1 MSKYDPLWKWINKH
15 KTDDF
20 KLTYAEIENIAGVP
34 IDHSFLTFKKE
45 LLQYGFQVAKISM
58 KEQTVDFEK
67 VGGLNHG
74 ISKQLYEGD
83 YIPYSLIED
92 GKIISNVSANR
103 MTFLQ
108 NGVDRNYIQIGTV
121 MTDEAYRRQGLAK
134 KLMEHVI
141 KQYKDDCDGFYLFAN
156 PDAVVFYNRCGFS
169 KETEYRYSVK
179 NEFCMGKS
187 AGEIFMPVNTAD
199 EQMKQKYM
207 DMVRRSAVNS
217 SLEQLNKFGLQ
228 MFYSADMENVYYA
241 KNMDCFIVAEME
253 ENTLHLQS
261 IICEN
266 HVTLLDV
273 LQRVKGEYHN
283 CQLGFTPALK
293 DMDICVAEQYDG
305 ADDYR
310 LFYLGEQLKSI
321 ENEKLYFP
329 ELSHA

>member
-1 MSKYDPLWKWINKH
+1 MELVSDYMRDDTLRHALNDLTR
-15 KTDDF
+15 KTF
-20 KLTYAEIENIAGVP
+20 
-34 IDHSFLTFKKE
+34 
-45 LLQYGFQVAKISM
+45 GFDLEDWV
-58 KEQTVDFEK
+58 T
-67 VGGLNHG
+67 GG
-74 ISKQLYEGD
+74 YFEGD
-83 YIPYSLIED
+83 YIPYSFIEN

-108 NGVDRNYIQIGTV
+108 NGIDRNYIQIGTV
-121 MTDEAYRRQGLAK
+121 MTDEAYRRHGLAK
-134 KLMEHVI
+134 KLMEHVV
-141 KQYKDDCDGFYLFAN
+141 KQYKDSCDGFYLFAN
-156 PDAVVFYNRCGFS
+156 PDAVDFYNRCGFS

-179 NEFCMGKS
+179 NEFCMRKS

-241 KNMDCFIVAEME
+241 KDMDCFIVAEME
-253 ENTLHLQS
+253 ENTLLLQS
-261 IICEN
+261 VICEN

>member
-1 MSKYDPLWKWINKH
+1 MELVSNYMRDDILRHALNDLTK
-15 KTDDF
+15 KTF
-20 KLTYAEIENIAGVP
+20 
-34 IDHSFLTFKKE
+34 
-45 LLQYGFQVAKISM
+45 GF
-58 KEQTVDFEK
+58 DFEDW
-67 VGGLNHG
+67 VIGG
-74 ISKQLYEGD
+74 YFEGD
-83 YIPYSLIED
+83 YIPYSFIED

-108 NGVDRNYIQIGTV
+108 NGVEKNYIQIGTV

-134 KLMEHVI
+134 KLMDHVV

-156 PDAVVFYNRCGFS
+156 LDAVDFYNKCGFS

-179 NEFCMGKS
+179 NEFCMRKS

-199 EQMKQKYM
+199 ERMKQKYM
-207 DMVRRSAVNS
+207 DMVRHSAVNS

-228 MFYSADMENVYYA
+228 MFYTADMENVYYA
-241 KNMDCFIVAEME
+241 KDMDCFIVAEME
-253 ENTLHLQS
+253 ENTLLLQS
-261 IICEN
+261 VICEN

-273 LQRVKGEYHN
+273 LQRVRGEYHK

>member
-1 MSKYDPLWKWINKH
+1 MELVSNYMRDDTLRHALNDLTK
-15 KTDDF
+15 KTFGFDF
-20 KLTYAEIENIAGVP
+20 
-34 IDHSFLTFKKE
+34 
-45 LLQYGFQVAKISM
+45 
-58 KEQTVDFEK
+58 
-67 VGGLNHG
+67 
-74 ISKQLYEGD
+74 EGD

-241 KNMDCFIVAEME
+241 KDMDCFIVAEME
-253 ENTLHLQS
+253 ENTLLLQS
-261 IICEN
+261 VICEN

>member
-1 MSKYDPLWKWINKH
+1 MELVSNYMRDDILRHALNDLTK
-15 KTDDF
+15 KTF
-20 KLTYAEIENIAGVP
+20 
-34 IDHSFLTFKKE
+34 
-45 LLQYGFQVAKISM
+45 GF
-58 KEQTVDFEK
+58 DFEDW
-67 VGGLNHG
+67 VIGG
-74 ISKQLYEGD
+74 YFEGD
-83 YIPYSLIED
+83 YIPYSFIED

-108 NGVDRNYIQIGTV
+108 NGVEKNYIQIGTV

-134 KLMEHVI
+134 KLMDHVV

-156 PDAVVFYNRCGFS
+156 LDAVDFYNKCGFS

-179 NEFCMGKS
+179 NEFCMRKS

-199 EQMKQKYM
+199 ERMKQKYM
-207 DMVRRSAVNS
+207 DMVRHSAVNS

-228 MFYSADMENVYYA
+228 MFYTADMENVYYA
-241 KNMDCFIVAEME
+241 KDMDCFIVTEME
-253 ENTLHLQS
+253 ENTLLLQS
-261 IICEN
+261 VICEN

-273 LQRVKGEYHN
+273 LQRVRGEYHK

>member
-1 MSKYDPLWKWINKH
+1 MELVSNYMRDDILRHALNDLTK
-15 KTDDF
+15 KTF
-20 KLTYAEIENIAGVP
+20 
-34 IDHSFLTFKKE
+34 
-45 LLQYGFQVAKISM
+45 GF
-58 KEQTVDFEK
+58 DFEDW
-67 VGGLNHG
+67 VTGG
-74 ISKQLYEGD
+74 YFEGD
-83 YIPYSLIED
+83 YIPYSFIED

-103 MTFLQ
+103 MTFFQ
-108 NGVDRNYIQIGTV
+108 NGVEKNYIQIGTV

-134 KLMEHVI
+134 KLMDRVV
-141 KQYKDDCDGFYLFAN
+141 KQYKDSCDGFYLFAN
-156 PDAVVFYNRCGFS
+156 LDAVDFYNKCGFS

-207 DMVRRSAVNS
+207 DMVRHSAVNS

-228 MFYSADMENVYYA
+228 MFYTADMENVYYA
-241 KNMDCFIVAEME
+241 RDMDCFIVAEME
-253 ENTLHLQS
+253 ENTLLLQNV
-261 IICEN
+261 ICEN
-266 HVTLLDV
+266 YVTLLDV
-273 LQRVKGEYHN
+273 LQRVRGEYHK
-283 CQLGFTPALK
+283 CQLGFTPALT

>member
-1 MSKYDPLWKWINKH
+1 
-15 KTDDF
+15 
-20 KLTYAEIENIAGVP
+20 
-34 IDHSFLTFKKE
+34 
-45 LLQYGFQVAKISM
+45 
-58 KEQTVDFEK
+58 
-67 VGGLNHG
+67 
-74 ISKQLYEGD
+74 
-83 YIPYSLIED
+83 
-92 GKIISNVSANR
+92 

-108 NGVDRNYIQIGTV
+108 NGVERNYIQIGTV
-121 MTDEAYRRQGLAK
+121 MTDEAYRRHGLAK
-134 KLMEHVI
+134 KLMEHVV
-141 KQYKDDCDGFYLFAN
+141 KQYKDSCDGFYLFAN
-156 PDAVVFYNRCGFS
+156 LGAVDFYNRCGFS

-187 AGEIFMPVNTAD
+187 AGEFFMPVNTAD

-241 KNMDCFIVAEME
+241 KDMDCFIVAEME
-253 ENTLHLQS
+253 ENTLLLQS
-261 IICEN
+261 VICEN

-283 CQLGFTPALK
+283 CQLGFTPAFT

>member
-1 MSKYDPLWKWINKH
+1 MELVSNYMRDDTLRHALNDLTK
-15 KTDDF
+15 KTF
-20 KLTYAEIENIAGVP
+20 
-34 IDHSFLTFKKE
+34 
-45 LLQYGFQVAKISM
+45 GF
-58 KEQTVDFEK
+58 DFESW
-67 VGGLNHG
+67 VTGG
-74 ISKQLYEGD
+74 YFEGD
-83 YIPYSLIED
+83 YIPYSFIED
-92 GKIISNVSANR
+92 GTIISNVSANR

-108 NGVDRNYIQIGTV
+108 NGVEKNYIQIGTV
-121 MTDEAYRRQGLAK
+121 MTDKAYRRQGLAK
-134 KLMEHVI
+134 KLMDHVV
-141 KQYKDDCDGFYLFAN
+141 KQYKDSCDGFYLFAN
-156 PDAVVFYNRCGFS
+156 LDAVDFYDKCGFS
-169 KETEYRYSVK
+169 KETEYRYSIK
-179 NEFCMGKS
+179 NEFCMKKS
-187 AGEIFMPVNTAD
+187 AGEIFMPVNTGD
-199 EQMKQKYM
+199 RQMKQKYM

-228 MFYSADMENVYYA
+228 MFYTADMENIYYA
-241 KNMDCFIVAEME
+241 KDMDCFIIADME
-253 ENTLHLQS
+253 ENTLLLQS

-273 LQRVKGEYHN
+273 LQRVRGEYHK

>member
-1 MSKYDPLWKWINKH
+1 MELVSNYMRDDTLRHALNDLTK
-15 KTDDF
+15 KTF
-20 KLTYAEIENIAGVP
+20 
-34 IDHSFLTFKKE
+34 
-45 LLQYGFQVAKISM
+45 GF
-58 KEQTVDFEK
+58 DFESW
-67 VGGLNHG
+67 VTGG
-74 ISKQLYEGD
+74 YFEGD
-83 YIPYSLIED
+83 YIPYSFIED
-92 GKIISNVSANR
+92 GTIISNVSANR

-108 NGVDRNYIQIGTV
+108 NGVEKNYIQIGTV
-121 MTDEAYRRQGLAK
+121 MTDKAYRRQGLAK
-134 KLMEHVI
+134 KLMDHVV
-141 KQYKDDCDGFYLFAN
+141 KQYKDSCDGFYLFAN
-156 PDAVVFYNRCGFS
+156 LDAVDFYNKCGFS
-169 KETEYRYSVK
+169 KETEYRYSIK
-179 NEFCMGKS
+179 NEFCMKKS
-187 AGEIFMPVNTAD
+187 AGEIFMPVNTGD
-199 EQMKQKYM
+199 RQMKQKYM

-228 MFYSADMENVYYA
+228 MFYTADMENIYYA
-241 KNMDCFIVAEME
+241 KDMDCFIVADME
-253 ENTLHLQS
+253 ENTLLLQS

-273 LQRVKGEYHN
+273 LQRLRGEYHK

>member
-1 MSKYDPLWKWINKH
+1 MELVSNYMCDDTLRHALNDLTK
-15 KTDDF
+15 KTF
-20 KLTYAEIENIAGVP
+20 
-34 IDHSFLTFKKE
+34 
-45 LLQYGFQVAKISM
+45 GF
-58 KEQTVDFEK
+58 DFEDW
-67 VGGLNHG
+67 VTGG
-74 ISKQLYEGD
+74 YFEGD
-83 YIPYSLIED
+83 YIPYSFIEN
-92 GKIISNVSANR
+92 GKVISNVSANR

-108 NGVDRNYIQIGTV
+108 NGVERNYIQIGTV
-121 MTDEAYRRQGLAK
+121 MTDEAYRRHGLAK
-134 KLMEHVI
+134 KLMEHVV
-141 KQYKDDCDGFYLFAN
+141 KQYKDSCDGFYLFAN

-241 KNMDCFIVAEME
+241 KDMDCFIVAEME

>member
-1 MSKYDPLWKWINKH
+1 
-15 KTDDF
+15 
-20 KLTYAEIENIAGVP
+20 
-34 IDHSFLTFKKE
+34 
-45 LLQYGFQVAKISM
+45 
-58 KEQTVDFEK
+58 
-67 VGGLNHG
+67 
-74 ISKQLYEGD
+74 
-83 YIPYSLIED
+83 
-92 GKIISNVSANR
+92 

-141 KQYKDDCDGFYLFAN
+141 KQYKDDSDGFYLFAN

-228 MFYSADMENVYYA
+228 MFYSVDMENVYYA
-241 KNMDCFIVAEME
+241 KDMDCFIVAETE
-253 ENTLHLQS
+253 GDTLFLQS

-266 HVTLLDV
+266 QVALSDV
-273 LQRVKGEYHN
+273 LQRVRGEYHKR
-283 CQLGFTPALK
+283 QLGFTPALK

>member
-1 MSKYDPLWKWINKH
+1 MELVSDYMRDDTLRHALNDLTR
-15 KTDDF
+15 KTF
-20 KLTYAEIENIAGVP
+20 
-34 IDHSFLTFKKE
+34 
-45 LLQYGFQVAKISM
+45 GF
-58 KEQTVDFEK
+58 DFEDW
-67 VGGLNHG
+67 VTGG
-74 ISKQLYEGD
+74 YFEGD
-83 YIPYSLIED
+83 YIPYSFIEN

-108 NGVDRNYIQIGTV
+108 NGIDRNYIQIGTV
-121 MTDEAYRRQGLAK
+121 MTDEAYRRHGLAK

-141 KQYKDDCDGFYLFAN
+141 KQYKDSCDGFYLFAN
-156 PDAVVFYNRCGFS
+156 PDAVDFYNRCGFS

-179 NEFCMGKS
+179 NEFCMRKS

-241 KNMDCFIVAEME
+241 KDMDCFIVAEME

>member
-1 MSKYDPLWKWINKH
+1 MELVSNYMRDDILRHALNDLTK
-15 KTDDF
+15 KTF
-20 KLTYAEIENIAGVP
+20 
-34 IDHSFLTFKKE
+34 
-45 LLQYGFQVAKISM
+45 GF
-58 KEQTVDFEK
+58 DFEDW
-67 VGGLNHG
+67 VIGG
-74 ISKQLYEGD
+74 YFEGD
-83 YIPYSLIED
+83 YIPYSFIED

-108 NGVDRNYIQIGTV
+108 NGVEKNYIQIGTV

-134 KLMEHVI
+134 KLMDHVV

-156 PDAVVFYNRCGFS
+156 LDAVDFYNKCGFS

-179 NEFCMGKS
+179 NEFCMRKS
-187 AGEIFMPVNTAD
+187 AGEIFMPANTAD
-199 EQMKQKYM
+199 ERMKQKYM
-207 DMVRRSAVNS
+207 DMVRHSAVNS

-228 MFYSADMENVYYA
+228 MFYTADMENVYYA
-241 KNMDCFIVAEME
+241 KDMDCFIVAEME
-253 ENTLHLQS
+253 ENTLLLQS
-261 IICEN
+261 VICEN

-273 LQRVKGEYHN
+273 LQRVRGEYHK

>member
-1 MSKYDPLWKWINKH
+1 MELVSDYMRDDTLRHALNDLTR
-15 KTDDF
+15 KTF
-20 KLTYAEIENIAGVP
+20 
-34 IDHSFLTFKKE
+34 
-45 LLQYGFQVAKISM
+45 GF
-58 KEQTVDFEK
+58 DFEDW
-67 VGGLNHG
+67 VTGG
-74 ISKQLYEGD
+74 YFEGD
-83 YIPYSLIED
+83 YIPYSFIEN

-108 NGVDRNYIQIGTV
+108 NGIDRNYIQIGTV
-121 MTDEAYRRQGLAK
+121 MTDEAYRRHGLAK
-134 KLMEHVI
+134 KLMKHVV
-141 KQYKDDCDGFYLFAN
+141 KQYKDSCDGFYLFAN
-156 PDAVVFYNRCGFS
+156 PDAVDFYNRCGFS

-179 NEFCMGKS
+179 NEFCMRKS

-241 KNMDCFIVAEME
+241 KDMDCFIVAEME
-253 ENTLHLQS
+253 ENTLLLQS
-261 IICEN
+261 VICEN

>member
-1 MSKYDPLWKWINKH
+1 MELVSNYMCDDTLRHALNDLTK
-15 KTDDF
+15 KTF
-20 KLTYAEIENIAGVP
+20 
-34 IDHSFLTFKKE
+34 
-45 LLQYGFQVAKISM
+45 GF
-58 KEQTVDFEK
+58 DFEDW
-67 VGGLNHG
+67 VTGG
-74 ISKQLYEGD
+74 YFEGD
-83 YIPYSLIED
+83 YIPYSFIEN
-92 GKIISNVSANR
+92 GKVISNVSANR

-108 NGVDRNYIQIGTV
+108 NGVERNYIQIGTV
-121 MTDEAYRRQGLAK
+121 MTDEAYRRHGLAK
-134 KLMEHVI
+134 KLMEHVV
-141 KQYKDDCDGFYLFAN
+141 KQYKDSCDGFYLFAN
-156 PDAVVFYNRCGFS
+156 LGAVDFYNRCGFS

-187 AGEIFMPVNTAD
+187 AGEFFMPVNTAD

-241 KNMDCFIVAEME
+241 KDMDCFIVAEME
-253 ENTLHLQS
+253 ENTLLLQS

>member
-1 MSKYDPLWKWINKH
+1 MELVSDYMRDDTLRHALNDLTR
-15 KTDDF
+15 KTF
-20 KLTYAEIENIAGVP
+20 
-34 IDHSFLTFKKE
+34 
-45 LLQYGFQVAKISM
+45 GF
-58 KEQTVDFEK
+58 DFEDW
-67 VGGLNHG
+67 VTGG
-74 ISKQLYEGD
+74 YFEGD
-83 YIPYSLIED
+83 YIPYSFIEN

-108 NGVDRNYIQIGTV
+108 NGIDRNYIQIGTV
-121 MTDEAYRRQGLAK
+121 MTDEAYRRHGLAK
-134 KLMEHVI
+134 KLLEHVV
-141 KQYKDDCDGFYLFAN
+141 KQYKDRCDGFYLFAN
-156 PDAVVFYNRCGFS
+156 QDAVDFYNRCGFS

-179 NEFCMGKS
+179 NEFCMRKS

-241 KNMDCFIVAEME
+241 KDMDCFIVAEME
-253 ENTLHLQS
+253 ENTLLLQS
-261 IICEN
+261 VICEN